1 MTRDLPEEHERQEPA
16 TAMPLWPA
24 PFLGSRPVKASL
36 AVPGSKSLT
45 NRWLLLAA
53 VADAPSR
60 LRAPLRSR
68 DTELMAQALRELG
81 AQVQDVPGHGDFGD
95 DWLVTPIPFER
106 LRAEDA
112 SASES
117 QETAAHGASGR
128 RIECGL
134 AGTVMRFVPALA
146 ALVPGRTEFH
156 GDAAAERR
164 PMGPVIE
171 ALRGLGVEVQELG
184 EPGRLPFA
192 VIGRSALPGGR
203 LSIDASVSSQF
214 VSALLLVAARFVHG
228 LQLRHESDDGAGV
241 PSMPHVEMTLQTLRE
256 VGVQVEDS
264 EPAAWSVAPGAVRA
278 MDLSIEQDL
287 SNAGPFLA
295 AAVVSGGTVS
305 IPHWPLRTTQGGAH
319 WQEILPAFGAEVS
332 LEPEADGQLG
342 TFTVSA
348 AKPPRGVDLDLSQ
361 AGELAPTAAAICAVA
376 DSPSVLRGIAHLRGH
391 ETDRLAALVA
401 EIRRIGG
408 RAEETADGLRIEP
421 GQLHPA
427 VMHSYE
433 DHRMATA
440 AAVIGLVLD
449 GVQVEDIATT
459 AKTLPQFPQLWN
471 QMVTDSVLETGAV
484 PVQAHASP
492 AAEHSDSHG
501 TR

>member
-1 MTRDLPEEHERQEPA
+1 MTRDLPKEHEHQEPVA
-16 TAMPLWPA
+16 AMSLWPA
-24 PFLGSRPVKASL
+24 PFLGSRPVQASL
-36 AVPGSKSLT
+36 TVPGSKSLT

-81 AQVQDVPGHGDFGD
+81 AQVEDVPGHGDFGD
-95 DWLVTPIPFER
+95 DWLVTPISFEH
-106 LRAEDA
+106 LRTQAAAEDA
-112 SASES
+112 AG
-117 QETAAHGASGR
+117 TATER

-156 GDAAAERR
+156 GDVAAERR

-192 VIGRSALPGGR
+192 IIGRGALPGGR

-214 VSALLLVAARFVHG
+214 VSSLLLVAARFEHG
-228 LQLRHESDDGAGV
+228 LQLRHESDDGTGV
-241 PSMPHVEMTLQTLRE
+241 PSMPHVEMTLQTLRDA
-256 VGVQVEDS
+256 GVQVEDS

-305 IPHWPLRTTQGGAH
+305 IPRWPLRTTQGGAH
-319 WQEILPAFGAEVS
+319 WQQILPAFGAQVS
-332 LEPEADGQLG
+332 LEPDADGQHG

-348 AKPPRGVDLDLSQ
+348 SKPPHGVDLDLSQ
-361 AGELAPTAAAICAVA
+361 AGELAPTVAAICAVA

-391 ETDRLAALVA
+391 ETDRLAALVT

-427 VMHSYE
+427 VMRSYE

-471 QMVTDSVLETGAV
+471 QMVIDSVLDTGAV
-484 PVQAHASP
+484 PVQPGSSP
-492 AAEHSDSHG
+492 VPQRPDSHG
-501 TR
+501 AR

>member
-1 MTRDLPEEHERQEPA
+1 MTRDLPEEPEHQEPVA
-16 TAMPLWPA
+16 AMSLWPA
-24 PFLGSRPVKASL
+24 PFLGSRPVQASL
-36 AVPGSKSLT
+36 TVPGSKSLT

-53 VADAPSR
+53 VADAPSH

-81 AQVQDVPGHGDFGD
+81 ARVEDVPGHGDFGD
-95 DWLVTPIPFER
+95 DWLVTPIPFEH
-106 LRAEDA
+106 LRTQAAAEDA
-112 SASES
+112 AG
-117 QETAAHGASGR
+117 TATER

-214 VSALLLVAARFVHG
+214 VSALLLVAARFEHG
-228 LQLRHESDDGAGV
+228 LQLRHESDDGTGV
-241 PSMPHVEMTLQTLRE
+241 PSMPHVEMTLQTLRD

-305 IPHWPLRTTQGGAH
+305 IPRWPLRTTQGGAH
-319 WQEILPAFGAEVS
+319 WQQILPAFGAQVS
-332 LEPEADGQLG
+332 LEPEADGQHG

-348 AKPPRGVDLDLSQ
+348 SKPPHGVDLDLSQ
-361 AGELAPTAAAICAVA
+361 AGELAPTVAAICAVA

-391 ETDRLAALVA
+391 ETDRLAALVT

-427 VMHSYE
+427 VMRSYE

-471 QMVTDSVLETGAV
+471 QMVIDSVLDTGAV
-484 PVQAHASP
+484 PVQPGSSP
-492 AAEHSDSHG
+492 VPQRSDSHG
-501 TR
+501 AR

>member
-1 MTRDLPEEHERQEPA
+1 MTRDLPTEHEGQEPVA
-16 TAMPLWPA
+16 AMALWPA
-24 PFLGSRPVKASL
+24 PFLGSRPVQASL
-36 AVPGSKSLT
+36 TVPGSKSLT

-106 LRAEDA
+106 LGTAACAEASRESGDPA
-112 SASES
+112 SAP
-117 QETAAHGASGR
+117 R
-128 RIECGL
+128 RIDCGL

-171 ALRGLGVEVQELG
+171 ALRGLGVEVEELG

-192 VIGRSALPGGR
+192 VIGRSALPGGV

-214 VSALLLVAARFVHG
+214 VSALLLVAARFEHG
-228 LQLRHESDDGAGV
+228 LQLRHVSAAGAGV
-241 PSMPHVEMTLQTLRE
+241 PSMPHVEMTLQCLRE
-256 VGVQVEDS
+256 AGVQIEDS
-264 EPAAWSVAPGAVRA
+264 EPAAWSVAPGPVQAV
-278 MDLSIEQDL
+278 DLSIEQDL

-319 WQEILPAFGAEVS
+319 WQEILPAFGAQVT

-342 TFTVSA
+342 TFTVTA
-348 AKPPRGVDLDLSQ
+348 AAPPHGVDLDLSQ

-408 RAEETADGLRIEP
+408 HAQETPDGLRIEP

-459 AKTLPQFPQLWN
+459 AKTLPQFPQLWH
-471 QMVTDSVLETGAV
+471 QMLTDSVQETG
-484 PVQAHASP
+484 ASP

-501 TR
+501 AR